1 MASDF
6 SRTLALL
13 RHEKKISQ
21 RNAAADLQVSQAL
34 LSHYENGLREPGLR
48 FVARAAEY
56 YNVSCDY
63 LLGRSMSR
71 GENASSDAADSFP
84 FLQHD
89 VSQELSPEAADIKK
103 QIEDA
108 VTILIDAADSSG
120 SKQLLHE
127 VAMYFSF
134 AEYKLFRYLYAA
146 DGSNPPEAFRTS
158 ADRFDALCDALLKL
172 TELRIRCAAEGGGC
186 LGLQKEDV
194 QLSGLALSTL
204 PYAYPQYADSLLQIL
219 QTVSDSLEEFDG
231 STQNR
236 K

>member
-71 GENASSDAADSFP
+71 GENASSDADSLP
-84 FLQHD
+84 LLQHN

-158 ADRFDALCDALLKL
+158 ADRFDALCDARLKL

-186 LGLQKEDV
+186 LGLQKETAE
-194 QLSGLALSTL
+194 LPNLALSVL

-219 QTVSDSLEEFDG
+219 QTVSDSIEELDE
-231 STQNR
+231 STKNR